1 MPMRIRRRAKSAS
14 IAEDDGRQVVLHPGD
29 RLVYRGLEIDTSV
42 LDAVL
47 NTDVRILWAFESDG
61 KGGITLMPHTEE
73 SCIWLSTDDV
83 ATPEEIEI

>member
-1 MPMRIRRRAKSAS
+1 MRIRRRAKSAS
-14 IAEDDGRQVVLHPGD
+14 VAEDDGRQVVLHPGD

-47 NTDVRILWAFESDG
+47 NTDVRILWAFEPDG
-61 KGGITLMPHTEE
+61 KGGVVVTPHTEE
-73 SCIWLSTDDV
+73 TCIWLSADDV

>member
-1 MPMRIRRRAKSAS
+1 MPMRIRKRAARA
-14 IAEDDGRQVVLHPGD
+14 AEDDGRQVVLHPGD

-47 NTDVRILWAFESDG
+47 NTDVRILWAFETDG
-61 KGGITLMPHTEE
+61 HGGITLVPHTEE
-73 SCIWLSTDDV
+73 TCIWLSADDV

>member
-1 MPMRIRRRAKSAS
+1 MPMRIRKRAARAA
-14 IAEDDGRQVVLHPGD
+14 AEDDGRRVDLHPGD

>member
-1 MPMRIRRRAKSAS
+1 MPIRIRRRAKSAPA
-14 IAEDDGRQVVLHPGD
+14 AEDDGRRVDLHPGD

-61 KGGITLMPHTEE
+61 KGGITLVPHTEE
-73 SCIWLSTDDV
+73 TCVWLSADDV

>member
-1 MPMRIRRRAKSAS
+1 MRIRRRAKSAPA
-14 IAEDDGRQVVLHPGD
+14 AEDDGRQVVLHPGD

-47 NTDVRILWAFESDG
+47 NTDVRILWAFEPDG
-61 KGGITLMPHTEE
+61 KGGVVVTPHTEE
-73 SCIWLSTDDV
+73 TCIWLSADDV

>member
-14 IAEDDGRQVVLHPGD
+14 VAEDDGRQVVLHPGD

-47 NTDVRILWAFESDG
+47 NTDVRILWAFEPDG
-61 KGGITLMPHTEE
+61 KGGVVVTPHTEE
-73 SCIWLSTDDV
+73 TCIWLSADDV
-83 ATPEEIEI
+83 ATPEEVEL

>member
-1 MPMRIRRRAKSAS
+1 MPMRIRRRAARAA
-14 IAEDDGRQVVLHPGD
+14 AEDDGRQVVLHPGD
-29 RLVYRGLEIDTSV
+29 RLAYRGLEIDTSV

-61 KGGITLMPHTEE
+61 KGGITLVPHTEE

>member
-1 MPMRIRRRAKSAS
+1 MPMRIRRRAARAA
-14 IAEDDGRQVVLHPGD
+14 AEDDGRQVRLNPGD

-73 SCIWLSTDDV
+73 SCIWLSADDV

>member
-1 MPMRIRRRAKSAS
+1 MPMRIRRRAARAA
-14 IAEDDGRQVVLHPGD
+14 AEDDGRQVRLNPGD